1 MVSLQDGSAYH
12 PVVCTVSLG
21 ASLCLDIFKS
31 KEDGAVDP
39 EPAWSILQE
48 PRSLLVTTLDLYTEY
63 LHGIADVAEDTELSE
78 DTVANWAHLRSPA
91 AFSEGRNI
99 RGTRTSLTYRDV
111 MEVSK
116 LGNKLR
122 LFGKK

>member
-1 MVSLQDGSAYH
+1 M
-12 PVVCTVSLG
+12 SLG

-39 EPAWSILQE
+39 EPSWRILQE
-48 PRSLLVTTLDLYTEY
+48 PRSLLITTLDLYNDY
-63 LHGIADVAEDTELSE
+63 LHGIADATEETELSE
-78 DTVANWAHLRSPA
+78 DTVANWGHLRSTT
-91 AFSEGRNI
+91 AFPGGRNI

-111 MEVSK
+111 MEVSR

-122 LFGKK
+122 LFGK